1 MRFFFN
7 LIDVKGFLKSFKPLL
22 SFFKKRK
29 LEVIFLAIAL
39 ITSIVSFFIFVNV
52 NVNQIT
58 DEENINEQTIITPKK
73 IYVDLSGAVLKP
85 DIYEITNG
93 TRLKNIIIK
102 AGGLTEKAD
111 KDFFSR
117 NFNQAR
123 ILSDQE
129 KIYIPSVSEISTG
142 LFIENQQI
150 INNPLISIEAP
161 EPSILIDINFA
172 SVEELDTLPGI
183 GKVTANKIIQARPF
197 TVIEDLLTKKVVNKS
212 VWEKIKN
219 LITIE

>member
-1 MRFFFN
+1 M
-7 LIDVKGFLKSFKPLL
+7 KGFLKSFKPLL

>member
-1 MRFFFN
+1 
-7 LIDVKGFLKSFKPLL
+7 VKGFLKSFKPLL
-22 SFFKKRK
+22 IFFKKRK
-29 LEVIFLAIAL
+29 LEVIFLSIAL
-39 ITSIVSFFIFVNV
+39 ITSIVSFFIFVN
-52 NVNQIT
+52 NNTNQVV
-58 DEENINEQTIITPKK
+58 DEEEITKQTTIPLRKT
-73 IYVDLSGAVLKP
+73 YVDLSGAVLKP
-85 DIYEITNG
+85 DIYEITNE

-102 AGGLTEKAD
+102 AGGLTEEAD

-129 KIYIPSVSEISTG
+129 KIYIPSVSEINTG

-150 INNPLISIEAP
+150 TNNPFTSIEAS
-161 EPSILIDINFA
+161 EQSILIDINFA

-183 GKVTANKIIQARPF
+183 GKVTANKIIQTRPF
-197 TVIEDLLTKKVVNKS
+197 TIIEDLLTKKVVNKS
-212 VWEKIKN
+212 VWEKIKD

>member
-1 MRFFFN
+1 
-7 LIDVKGFLKSFKPLL
+7 VKGFLKSFKPLL